1 MKQPVYPLYASQ
13 DAEAVRPV
21 LDALRR
27 QGINVRETDKP
38 KKGDAIVLFLS
49 GNLTEDSPAAE
60 RFFAIQSKDTT
71 VIPIAMDDS
80 TPPDLIRNAL
90 LARHSIAAERYSTD
104 ELAKRIADAL
114 RNRKLLPWIICLA
127 GVVLLAVIGIML
139 FRAFGDR
146 CSQDDSGSDPGS
158 DPVTT
163 PAPTEVPR
171 VPEESGLKPEDLA
184 RVHQLFII
192 GDRMEVLYGNE
203 EWVRKANYAKVE
215 PEHYANRIRDDSGTH
230 WLDNETAEEISL
242 YKWEDLDFLRYMTNL
257 KFLDVICVEGTL
269 PDLSGLKKL
278 DYVHIAD
285 CNLSDL
291 NGLAGAN
298 LGSFQYEN
306 EAMDFSPLNSCQNL
320 KHAFIEL
327 HGELPADLSTFGPP
341 ALEELRLTGSG
352 EQGIR
357 DASGLH
363 TCVKLKHVTLNDLGL
378 QDLSCLANATAM
390 TELQLNGLHTL
401 TSLSGLENHMQLQ
414 KIFIDNCFALTD
426 LNALSSC
433 AGLTEFEGQDFNTSD
448 LSFLTGA
455 AKLTRLKLEWMNS
468 IRSLHGLEDHTS
480 LADIECNGLRNLT
493 DISALESCKS
503 LWRVLITESFD
514 LYDVSP
520 VVKLPRLRNLE
531 FYGAGPNNV
540 DYLADIVNKDYFYF
554 GVSEVDDWSGLTAI
568 TRYEYL
574 NITDRNGSAL
584 PYVKDA
590 TVNRFEF
597 WNRGGGNDRGNG
609 IPLDYSQFPTV
620 RGELIL
626 HGIASL
632 EGLPAYD
639 VANVRITESDF
650 LTSLNGIQNLKRI
663 KEGNHVDLMI
673 EDCPRLSDW
682 SALEGL
688 SLASLHLGKLFSL
701 PTFKDLSVKFIRLES
716 IVGLTDLSPL
726 RNLDPGMRYDIE
738 LFDLDGVTD
747 LSPLNGL
754 KGNRLSVPAHLGQQ
768 ANLLQES
775 GSFNNVNIE
784 YPNEWWRPYEPN
796 VKLYSLEEIDTL
808 PSALLAYVQD
818 VNLLGDRLV
827 NWDEYEWESDWS
839 TDPPTYTLINRA
851 TGEQEVIPTG
861 TMTDLSGLSALTG
874 LKRLNIANQ
883 ALESLE
889 GIQYLSDLEEL
900 CAEDCRSLTDV
911 SAAFTMQGLRKLQ
924 LSNAPYTSI
933 EGVQNL
939 PELEELKIWG
949 TQVDSIEGVQALS
962 KLRFFDLQWTRVT
975 DLSPLG
981 ALPDDC
987 EIKFTVDGVKV
998 QDFLALP
1005 DSVLAKVQR
1014 LCIAGDWLYNDNGQW
1029 WDEDWSSNGTRGWLV
1044 RDDGNRT
1051 AIGQGTLTDL
1061 SFLNRLPNLRC
1072 FRIHCNPIVSLDG
1085 IEALS
1090 QLIEVQIQT
1099 CPKITDISVLF
1110 DLPTLERINVRGLP
1124 ITSVAGIERL
1134 PRLFD
1139 LSIANTQITDLSPLS
1154 GIDTSYVDTE
1164 HRGFELSIDNLP
1176 KSLTADQF
1184 AVLSHFKAFWNINV
1198 FNTDCSLWMDALKD
1212 VKIYEIHAGGCNFTN
1227 ETFRQ
1232 FVEQHPELEYIKVS
1246 WTPRLTDVSPLLTLK
1261 NLRAACVSHDMPQA
1275 IASLGDPTEYPFE
1288 LEIE

>member
-1 MKQPVYPLYASQ
+1 MARRTLYPLFPAA
-13 DAEAVRPV
+13 DEPIVRPL
-21 LDALRR
+21 LDALK
-27 QGINVRETDKP
+27 GKGFAVDPEHSP
-38 KKGDAIVLFLS
+38 KKNDAVLFFLS
-49 GNLTEDSPAAE
+49 KNLEETSPE
-60 RFFAIQSKDTT
+60 VDRFLQLDAQNCD
-71 VIPIAMDDS
+71 VIPVNLDGS
-80 TPPDLIRNAL
+80 TPPALIENAL
-90 LARHSIAAERYSTD
+90 MARNSIFADRYTAEELVDRIAGALKKPVAIASKLRKWIIAA
-104 ELAKRIADAL
+104 AA
-114 RNRKLLPWIICLA
+114 
-127 GVVLLAVIGIML
+127 VVLAAVVGIVL
-139 FRAFGDR
+139 WRVL
-146 CSQDDSGSDPGS
+146 GSRKAEETA
-158 DPVTT
+158 VETT
-163 PAPTEVPR
+163 PAPTAAPTVPTA
-171 VPEESGLKPEDLA
+171 SGISPEDLA
-184 RVHQLFII
+184 RIHQLFII

-203 EWVRKANYAKVE
+203 EWVRKANFAKVDA
-215 PEHYANRIRDDSGTH
+215 EHYANRIRDDSGTH

-242 YKWEDLDFLRYMTNL
+242 YRWEDLDFLRYMTNL
-257 KFLDVICVEGTL
+257 QFLDVICVEGTL

-298 LGSFQYEN
+298 IGHFQYEN
-306 EAMDFSPLNSCQNL
+306 EAMDFSPLNSCQKL
-320 KHAFIEL
+320 KGAYIEL
-327 HGELPADLSTFGPP
+327 YGELPADLSAFGPP

-352 EQGIR
+352 SQGIR

-363 TCVKLKHVTLNDLGL
+363 ACVKLKRVMLNDLGL
-378 QDLSCLANATAM
+378 QDLSCLANATAV
-390 TELQLNGLHTL
+390 TELYLNELHAL
-401 TSLSGLENHMQLQ
+401 TSLSGLENHTRLNR
-414 KIFIDNCFALTD
+414 INIDSCFELID

-433 AGLTEFEGQDFNTSD
+433 AGLTEFEGQDFRTPD

-455 AKLTRLKLEWMNS
+455 TKLTRLRLEWMNS

-493 DISALESCKS
+493 DISALESCTS
-503 LWRVLITESFD
+503 LSRIHISESFA
-514 LYDVSP
+514 LNDVSP
-520 VVKLPRLRNLE
+520 VVRLPRLRTLE
-531 FYGAGPNNV
+531 LYGAGPNNV
-540 DYLADIVNKDYFYF
+540 DYLADIVNKNYFCF
-554 GVSEVDDWSGLTAI
+554 GVSEVDDWSGLAAI
-568 TRYEYL
+568 TYYDFL

-590 TVNRFEF
+590 VVNRFEF
-597 WNRGGGNDRGNG
+597 WNRNGGNRGSN
-609 IPLDYSQFPTV
+609 IPVDYSRFPTV
-620 RGELIL
+620 RNELTL
-626 HGIASL
+626 HGVSSL

-639 VANVRITESDF
+639 VTNVKITESDF
-650 LTSLNGIQNLKRI
+650 LTSLDGIQNLNRI
-663 KEGNHVDLMI
+663 KEGNYVDLMI

-688 SLASLHLGKLFSL
+688 SLSSLHLEKLFSI
-701 PTFKDLSVKFIRLES
+701 PTFKDLSVRFIRLES
-716 IVGLTDLSPL
+716 IIGLDDLSPL
-726 RNLDPGMRYDIE
+726 RNLDPSKRYDIE

-768 ANLLQES
+768 AQLLEDS
-775 GSFNNVNIE
+775 SHFGNVDIE
-784 YPNEWWRPYEPN
+784 YTNEWWRPYEPN

-818 VNLLGDRLV
+818 VNLLGDRLF

-839 TDPPTYTLINRA
+839 THPATYTLINRA
-851 TGEQEVIPTG
+851 TGEREVIPTG

-874 LKRLNIANQ
+874 LKRLNITNQ

-911 SAAFTMQGLRKLQ
+911 SAAFTVQGLRKLQ
-924 LSNAPYTSI
+924 LTNAPYTSI

-939 PELEELKIWG
+939 PELEELKIRG
-949 TQVDSIEGVQALS
+949 TQVDSIEGVQTLS

-975 DLSPLG
+975 DFSPLG

-1005 DSVLAKVQR
+1005 DSVLAKVQS
-1014 LCIAGDWLYNDNGQW
+1014 LCIAGDWLYNGDGQW
-1029 WDEDWSSNGTRGWLV
+1029 WDEDWSSDGTRGWLV

-1051 AIGQGTLTDL
+1051 PIGQGTLTDL
-1061 SFLNRLPNLRC
+1061 SFLHRLPNLKR
-1072 FRIHCNPIVSLDG
+1072 FRIHCNPIVSPDG
-1085 IEALS
+1085 IETLS
-1090 QLIEVQIQT
+1090 HLEEVQIHT
-1099 CPKITDISVLF
+1099 CPKITDVSVLF
-1110 DLPTLERINVRGLP
+1110 DLPMLERISVRGLP

-1134 PRLFD
+1134 PRLSD

-1154 GIDTSYVDTE
+1154 GIDTSYADTE
-1164 HRGFELSIDNLP
+1164 HRGFNLSIDNLP

-1198 FNTDCSLWMDALKD
+1198 FNTDCSLWMDALKN

-1246 WTPRLTDVSPLLTLK
+1246 WTPQLTDVSPLLTLK
-1261 NLRAACVSHDMPQA
+1261 NLRTACVSHNMPQA
-1275 IASLGDPTEYPFE
+1275 IASLGEEYPFR
-1288 LEIE
+1288 LEIEN

>member
-1 MKQPVYPLYASQ
+1 MTKRTLYPLFA
-13 DAEAVRPV
+13 AEDEQAVRPI
-21 LDALRR
+21 LDALNEK
-27 QGINVRETDKP
+27 GFSVNHTHEP
-38 KKGDAIVLFLS
+38 KKNDAVLFFLS
-49 GNLTEDSPAAE
+49 GHMKEDAPEIDAFLRIDA
-60 RFFAIQSKDTT
+60 QKCD
-71 VIPIAMDDS
+71 VIPVNLDGS
-80 TPPDLIRNAL
+80 TPPVLIENALMARNAIYAGRYTTEEL
-90 LARHSIAAERYSTD
+90 CDRIAGALKKPVAIASKLRKWIIAA
-104 ELAKRIADAL
+104 AA
-114 RNRKLLPWIICLA
+114 
-127 GVVLLAVIGIML
+127 VVLLAVVGIVL
-139 FRAFGDR
+139 WRILANKGTEEA
-146 CSQDDSGSDPGS
+146 GAE
-158 DPVTT
+158 TT
-163 PAPTEVPR
+163 PAPTAVPS
-171 VPEESGLKPEDLA
+171 VPTEAGIPPEDLA

-192 GDRMEVLYGNE
+192 GDRMEVLYGDE

-298 LGSFQYEN
+298 LGHFQYES

-320 KHAFIEL
+320 KHAYIEL
-327 HGELPADLSTFGPP
+327 HGELPADFSTFGPP

-352 EQGIR
+352 EQGIH

-363 TCVKLKHVTLNDLGL
+363 TCVKLKQVMLNDLGL

-390 TELQLNGLHTL
+390 TELQLNELHAL
-401 TSLSGLENHMQLQ
+401 TALSGLENHMQLQ

-426 LNALSSC
+426 LNALLSC
-433 AGLTEFEGQDFNTSD
+433 TELREFEGQDFNTSD

-468 IRSLHGLEDHTS
+468 IRSLHGLENHTA
-480 LADIECNGLRNLT
+480 LNDIECNGLRSLT

-514 LYDVSP
+514 LVDVSP

-554 GVSEVDDWSGLTAI
+554 GVSEVDDWSGLAAI

-590 TVNRFEF
+590 IVNRFEL

-639 VANVRITESDF
+639 VTNVRITESDF
-650 LTSLNGIQNLKRI
+650 LTSLDGIQNLKRI
-663 KEGNHVDLMI
+663 KEGNAVDLMI

-688 SLASLHLGKLFSL
+688 SLASLHLGKMFSL

-716 IVGLTDLSPL
+716 IVDLTDLSPL
-726 RNLDPGMRYDIE
+726 RNLDPSKRYDIE

-768 ANLLQES
+768 ARLLEDRDHFS
-775 GSFNNVNIE
+775 KVDIE
-784 YPNEWWRPYEPN
+784 YPNEWWRPYEPY

-818 VNLLGDRLV
+818 VNLLGDRLY
-827 NWDEYEWESDWS
+827 NWDEYEWETDWS
-839 TDPPTYTLINRA
+839 TDPVTYTLINRA
-851 TGEQEVIPTG
+851 TGEREVIPVG

-900 CAEDCRSLTDV
+900 CVEDCRSLTDV
-911 SAAFTMQGLRKLQ
+911 SAAFTMQGLRRLQ
-924 LSNAPYTSI
+924 LTNAPYASI

-939 PELEELKIWG
+939 PELEELKIWS
-949 TQVDSIEGVQALS
+949 TQVDSIEGVQTLT

-975 DLSPLG
+975 DFSPLG

-987 EIKFTVDGVKV
+987 EVKFTVDGVKV

-1005 DSVLAKVQR
+1005 DSVLNKVQR
-1014 LCIAGDWLYNDNGQW
+1014 LCIAGDWLYNDNGLW

-1051 AIGQGTLTDL
+1051 PIGQGTLTDL

-1072 FRIHCNPIVSLDG
+1072 FKIQCNPIASLDG
-1085 IEALS
+1085 VETLS
-1090 QLIEVQIQT
+1090 HLEEVQIQT

-1110 DLPTLERINVRGLP
+1110 DLPTLERIGVRGLP
-1124 ITSVAGIERL
+1124 ITSVAGIEKL

-1139 LSIANTQITDLSPLS
+1139 LSIANTQITDLKPLS

-1198 FNTDCSLWMDALKD
+1198 FNTDCSLWMDALKN

-1261 NLRAACVSHDMPQA
+1261 NLRAACVSHDMPKA
-1275 IASLGDPTEYPFE
+1275 IASLGEEYPFE